1 MLLVAVVLL
10 ELAPKE
16 IVVPS
21 TRIFSFTP
29 STRPPTVNVRPV
41 MVCPASTVLMLAE
54 VNTVTAVACVEPAPS
69 VKVGLAAV
77 ADNVGASLTAVMLV
91 LRDTAAEL

>member
-21 TRIFSFTP
+21 TRIFSSKP
-29 STRPPTVNVRPV
+29 LIKPLTVNVRPV

-69 VKVGLAAV
+69 LKVGLAAV
-77 ADNVGASLTAVMLV
+77 ADNVGASLTALMLV
-91 LRDTAAEL
+91 PKVTAAEL